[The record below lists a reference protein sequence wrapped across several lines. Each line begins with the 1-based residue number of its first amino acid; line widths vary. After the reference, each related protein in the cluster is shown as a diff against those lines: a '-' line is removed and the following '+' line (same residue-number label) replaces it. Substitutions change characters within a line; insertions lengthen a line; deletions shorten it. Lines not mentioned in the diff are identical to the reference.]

1 MTSPG
6 EWIQFF
12 ENAKIPH
19 PGATKYGVAF
29 AENRISMSMLDD
41 LNKVE
46 QSLVKIYQQLVHAGL
61 VLWHF
66 QKILNDIKF

>member
-19 PGATKYGVAF
+19 PVATKYGVAF

-41 LNKVE
+41 LNKV
-46 QSLVKIYQQLVHAGL
+46 VKIYQQLVHADL
-61 VLWHF
+61 VLWYF
-66 QKILNDIKF
+66 QKFLNDIKF